1 MKGLLP
7 ALKNSTKTSLEP
19 IGHADVTTILGRIGE
34 GGDGET
40 YKSELLDDSGETI
53 TAYVKLSLDPRRIIA
68 ELTTAQVGR
77 ALGMKIPRPFVV
89 LLDTADLEG
98 FESSFSG
105 RGVMVCFASQQAGSR
120 SYSLERAMRNP
131 THAFAKAVHSQF
143 DLDGTIALDEFVA
156 NDDRHQG
163 NIIYAPGKQEFWL
176 IDHGRSLTG
185 TYWDMWG
192 LDDPAVEVRNL
203 LVDHSVA
210 DWDEAVRNRILKKAH
225 GLVNKCAS
233 LCLDELDQDGYFAKI
248 DPATDRQD
256 IINFLR
262 QRIHHTVPLLC
273 NRLQLGHLSLTPQKP
288 F

>member
-1 MKGLLP
+1 MKGLLL

-19 IGHADVTTILGRIGE
+19 IGHAEVTTILGQISE

-40 YKSELLDDSGETI
+40 YKAELLDAAGETV
-53 TAYVKLSLDPRRIIA
+53 TGYVKLSLDPRRIIA

-77 ALGMKIPRPFVV
+77 ALGMNIPRPFVV
-89 LLDTADLEG
+89 LLNTDDLEG
-98 FESSFSG
+98 FESSFYG
-105 RGVMVCFASQQAGSR
+105 RGVMVCFASQQAGNR

-131 THAFAKAVHSQF
+131 TQAFAKAVHTQF

-185 TYWDMWG
+185 TYWDLWG

-203 LVDHSVA
+203 LVDNSVSE
-210 DWDEAVRNRILKKAH
+210 WDESVRNRVLKKAH
-225 GLVNKCAS
+225 GLVNKCAA

-256 IINFLR
+256 IIKFLR
-262 QRIHHTVPLLC
+262 ERIHHTVPLLC
-273 NRLQLGHLSLTPQKP
+273 NRLQLGHLSLMPPKH

>member
-1 MKGLLP
+1 
-7 ALKNSTKTSLEP
+7 LKNSTKTSLEP
-19 IGHADVTTILGRIGE
+19 IGHAEVTTILGQISE

-40 YKSELLDDSGETI
+40 YKAELLDAAGETV
-53 TAYVKLSLDPRRIIA
+53 TGYVKLSLDPRRIIA

-77 ALGMKIPRPFVV
+77 ALGMNIPRPFVV
-89 LLDTADLEG
+89 LLNTDDLEG
-98 FESSFSG
+98 FESSFYG
-105 RGVMVCFASQQAGSR
+105 RGVMVCFASQQAGNR

-131 THAFAKAVHSQF
+131 TQAFAKAVHTQF

-185 TYWDMWG
+185 TYWDLWG

-203 LVDHSVA
+203 LVDNSVSE
-210 DWDEAVRNRILKKAH
+210 WDESVRNRVLKKAH
-225 GLVNKCAS
+225 GLVNKCAA

-256 IINFLR
+256 IIKFLR
-262 QRIHHTVPLLC
+262 ERIHHTVPLLC
-273 NRLQLGHLSLTPQKP
+273 NRLQLGHLSLMPPKH

>member
-53 TAYVKLSLDPRRIIA
+53 TGYVKLSLDPRRIIA

-89 LLDTADLEG
+89 LLDTADLEE

-225 GLVNKCAS
+225 ALVNKCAS